1 MKILITGGCGQI
13 ASTAVFE
20 LLNSGHQIDVV
31 DNLTT
36 GDYDNLSKF
45 DINIKHVP
53 IFAIDLFE
61 EKYSNLRKQNQVL
74 FFEADFEEEILLK
87 RISCGYYDVI
97 LHFAATTKKEDIL
110 KNVAVAVDNNITR
123 TFNLLDYS
131 NKSNSTKFILAMH
144 SQDDGSLFVSHKKL
158 IETHVK
164 SREIEVLY
172 LRYDDLSSCESSLKN
187 LLKSIGA

>member
-164 SREIEVLY
+164 SREIEVFY
-172 LRYDDLSSCESSLKN
+172 LRYDDLSGCESSLKN

>member
-164 SREIEVLY
+164 SREIDILY
-172 LRYDDLSSCESSLKN
+172 LRYDDLSGCESSLKN